1 MKCFYV
7 DDLKGE
13 SPLYSKVLKASL
25 TGGLTVVC
33 SLSQFSL
40 SLANVKANIYTNIIR
55 YDSHIC
61 TITTNNRLFNV
72 VTAYLML

>member
-33 SLSQFSL
+33 SLSQFA
-40 SLANVKANIYTNIIR
+40 LAGECESEYLHKHYTK
-55 YDSHIC
+55 
-61 TITTNNRLFNV
+61 TILTFVLLQQI
-72 VTAYLML
+72 TAYLML

>member
-13 SPLYSKVLKASL
+13 SPLYSKILKASL

-40 SLANVKANIYTNIIR
+40 SNVKANIYTNIIR
-55 YDSHIC
+55 RRFSHLYYY
-61 TITTNNRLFNV
+61 NK
-72 VTAYLML
+72 